1 MALLNDRYEL
11 GDVIGTGGMS
21 DVYRADDTLLGR
33 EVAVKVLKQELSRD
47 VNFRERFR
55 REAQNSARLNHP
67 NIVSV
72 YDTGETEIEGFQVP
86 FIVMEIIYGRT
97 LRSIVR
103 EDGPL
108 SPDEA
113 AELLVPV
120 CSALQSSHDAG
131 IIHRDIKPANVM
143 VTNTGALKV
152 MDFGIARALDDATSA
167 MTQTAAVIGTAQYLS
182 PEQARGKSADA
193 RSDVYGLGCVLYEMV
208 TGEPPFEGDSPFAVA
223 YQHVQEDP
231 QPPSERIGA
240 ETLSPTAALNIDA
253 VTLTAMAKHPAD
265 RYQSAAEMGED
276 LARLSRGSVTQAAR
290 AHIDPADEEAPTR
303 VAPPVA
309 AGAATGTAATKLA
322 SATPPPA
329 QPPTTA
335 AGAQP
340 VQATPA
346 ARTNW
351 AKWIA
356 ILLAALI
363 VVALGVF
370 AVDFFRTTGT
380 GNGSEPGPG
389 TTTISDESAVP
400 DVVGWEEDDAVAALE
415 EAGFVVEVETEPSPE
430 VERGLVTGTDPAAG
444 SMLRPGTTVT
454 LAVSSGPEITDV
466 PNLTGMTA
474 QEAQEA
480 LDDAGLLLN
489 SQVNEERSDSVEAGR
504 VLSQNPAAG
513 SQISKGTPVS
523 ITVSAGPN
531 LITVPSLRGMQL
543 EEAQATLGSLNLTA
557 EVTYLDS
564 ASPEGQVLR
573 VIDAGAQVAPGSTV
587 TLEVSNGMVM
597 SMPDVTRL
605 NRADALRTLRD
616 AGWQGSDQQLVVGEP
631 VGTGALLDEGLVAV
645 SEPAAGAQLRS
656 DAEVR
661 IRLYDFDLAQL
672 APRLP

>member
-329 QPPTTA
+329 QP
-335 AGAQP
+335 
-340 VQATPA
+340 AT
-346 ARTNW
+346 
-351 AKWIA
+351 
-356 ILLAALI
+356 
-363 VVALGVF
+363 
-370 AVDFFRTTGT
+370 
-380 GNGSEPGPG
+380 
-389 TTTISDESAVP
+389 
-400 DVVGWEEDDAVAALE
+400 
-415 EAGFVVEVETEPSPE
+415 
-430 VERGLVTGTDPAAG
+430 
-444 SMLRPGTTVT
+444 
-454 LAVSSGPEITDV
+454 
-466 PNLTGMTA
+466 
-474 QEAQEA
+474 
-480 LDDAGLLLN
+480 
-489 SQVNEERSDSVEAGR
+489 
-504 VLSQNPAAG
+504 
-513 SQISKGTPVS
+513 
-523 ITVSAGPN
+523 
-531 LITVPSLRGMQL
+531 
-543 EEAQATLGSLNLTA
+543 
-557 EVTYLDS
+557 
-564 ASPEGQVLR
+564 
-573 VIDAGAQVAPGSTV
+573 
-587 TLEVSNGMVM
+587 
-597 SMPDVTRL
+597 
-605 NRADALRTLRD
+605 
-616 AGWQGSDQQLVVGEP
+616 
-631 VGTGALLDEGLVAV
+631 
-645 SEPAAGAQLRS
+645 
-656 DAEVR
+656 
-661 IRLYDFDLAQL
+661 
-672 APRLP
+672 

>member
-1 MALLNDRYEL
+1 M
-11 GDVIGTGGMS
+11 
-21 DVYRADDTLLGR
+21 
-33 EVAVKVLKQELSRD
+33 
-47 VNFRERFR
+47 
-55 REAQNSARLNHP
+55 
-67 NIVSV
+67 
-72 YDTGETEIEGFQVP
+72 
-86 FIVMEIIYGRT
+86 
-97 LRSIVR
+97 
-103 EDGPL
+103 
-108 SPDEA
+108 
-113 AELLVPV
+113 
-120 CSALQSSHDAG
+120 
-131 IIHRDIKPANVM
+131 
-143 VTNTGALKV
+143 
-152 MDFGIARALDDATSA
+152 
-167 MTQTAAVIGTAQYLS
+167 
-182 PEQARGKSADA
+182 
-193 RSDVYGLGCVLYEMV
+193 
-208 TGEPPFEGDSPFAVA
+208 
-223 YQHVQEDP
+223 
-231 QPPSERIGA
+231 
-240 ETLSPTAALNIDA
+240 
-253 VTLTAMAKHPAD
+253 
-265 RYQSAAEMGED
+265 
-276 LARLSRGSVTQAAR
+276 
-290 AHIDPADEEAPTR
+290 
-303 VAPPVA
+303 
-309 AGAATGTAATKLA
+309 
-322 SATPPPA
+322 
-329 QPPTTA
+329 
-335 AGAQP
+335 
-340 VQATPA
+340 
-346 ARTNW
+346 
-351 AKWIA
+351 
-356 ILLAALI
+356 
-363 VVALGVF
+363 ALGVF

>member
-33 EVAVKVLKQELSRD
+33 EVAVKILKQELTRD

-67 NIVSV
+67 NIVSI

-208 TGEPPFEGDSPFAVA
+208 TGEPPFAGDSPFAVA

-290 AHIDPADEEAPTR
+290 AHVDPTDEEAPTT

-309 AGAATGTAATKLA
+309 AGAAAGTAATKLA
-322 SATPPPA
+322 AATPPPA
-329 QPPTTA
+329 EPATTA
-335 AGAQP
+335 AGAHP
-340 VQATPA
+340 AQAAPA

-370 AVDFFRTTGT
+370 ALDFFRTTG
-380 GNGSEPGPG
+380 GNGSEPG
-389 TTTISDESAVP
+389 TTTISDEAAVP
-400 DVVGWEEDDAVAALE
+400 DVVGWQENDAVAALE
-415 EAGFVVEVETEPSPE
+415 EAGFTVEIEEEPSPE
-430 VERGLVTGTDPAAG
+430 VERGFVTGTDPAAG

-454 LAVSSGPEITDV
+454 LSVSSGPEITDV
-466 PNLTGMTA
+466 PDLTGLTA

-480 LDDAGLLLN
+480 LEEAGLLLN
-489 SQVNEERSDSVEAGR
+489 SQVNEERSDSVEAGQ

-513 SQISKGTPVS
+513 SQISKGTQVS

-531 LITVPSLRGMQL
+531 LVTVPSLRGMQL
-543 EEAQATLGSLNLTA
+543 EEAQATLGSLNLVA
-557 EVTYLDS
+557 DVSYLDS

-573 VIDAGAQVAPGSTV
+573 VIDVGSQVAPGSTV
-587 TLEVSNGMVM
+587 TLEVSNGMIM

-605 NRADALRTLRD
+605 NRADALQELRD

-645 SEPAAGAQLRS
+645 SEPAAGEELRS
-656 DAEVR
+656 DANVT
-661 IRLYDFDLAQL
+661 IRLYDFDLAEL

>member
-33 EVAVKVLKQELSRD
+33 EVAVKILKQELTRD

-67 NIVSV
+67 NIVSI

-208 TGEPPFEGDSPFAVA
+208 TGEPPFAGDSPFAVA

-290 AHIDPADEEAPTR
+290 AHVDPADEEAPTT

-309 AGAATGTAATKLA
+309 AGAAAGTAATKLA
-322 SATPPPA
+322 AATPPPA
-329 QPPTTA
+329 EPATTA
-335 AGAQP
+335 AGAHPAQT
-340 VQATPA
+340 APA

-370 AVDFFRTTGT
+370 ALDFFRTTG
-380 GNGSEPGPG
+380 GNGSEPG
-389 TTTISDESAVP
+389 TTTISDEAAVP
-400 DVVGWEEDDAVAALE
+400 DVVGWQENDAVAALE
-415 EAGFVVEVETEPSPE
+415 EAGFTVEIEEEPSPE
-430 VERGLVTGTDPAAG
+430 VERGFVTGTDPAAG

-454 LAVSSGPEITDV
+454 LSVSSGPEITDV
-466 PNLTGMTA
+466 PDLTGLTA

-480 LDDAGLLLN
+480 LDEAGLLLN
-489 SQVNEERSDSVEAGR
+489 SQVNEERSDSVEAGQ

-513 SQISKGTPVS
+513 SQISKGTQVS

-531 LITVPSLRGMQL
+531 LVTVPSLRGMQL
-543 EEAQATLGSLNLTA
+543 EEAQATLGSLNLVA
-557 EVTYLDS
+557 DVSYLDS

-573 VIDAGAQVAPGSTV
+573 VIDAGSQVAPGSTV
-587 TLEVSNGMVM
+587 TLEVSNGMIM

-605 NRADALRTLRD
+605 NRADALQELRD

-645 SEPAAGAQLRS
+645 SEPVAGEELRS
-656 DAEVR
+656 DANVT
-661 IRLYDFDLAQL
+661 IRLYDFDLAEL

>member
-329 QPPTTA
+329 QPATTA